1 MSKTVQK
8 LQFLLVFL
16 VVLLAHTMLLST
28 EVLQDVKF
36 IDTEAKVQHITL
48 TKIAVKKPIFP
59 SPSLVLEENIE
70 KAIQVDVE
78 VKVIPKKEMLNPKK
92 KKLFKKKKKYVNKK
106 KKVLKKKHQKYQ
118 KTIKKQKIYASQE
131 SRVTLKDKY
140 IGQIRAQI
148 QKKLVYPNI
157 AKRMHMEDVIY
168 VTFTVYQN
176 GDVGDIHVLKGQKTI
191 LKKSAIKI
199 LKKLVIKAIPKAL
212 GITKL
217 ELRLPISFKIVRG

>member
-1 MSKTVQK
+1 
-8 LQFLLVFL
+8 
-16 VVLLAHTMLLST
+16 
-28 EVLQDVKF
+28 
-36 IDTEAKVQHITL
+36 
-48 TKIAVKKPIFP
+48 
-59 SPSLVLEENIE
+59 
-70 KAIQVDVE
+70 
-78 VKVIPKKEMLNPKK
+78 MLNPKK

-168 VTFTVYQN
+168 VTFTVYKN
-176 GDVGDIHVLKGQKTI
+176 GHIGNIRVLKGHKDI
-191 LKKSAIKI
+191 LKKSAIKTLEKI
-199 LKKLVIKAIPKAL
+199 TIKSIPTQL
-212 GITKL
+212 GVTQL
-217 ELRLPISFKIVRG
+217 ELKLPISFKIVRG